1 MVVCR
6 GFWEGEGGLW
16 GAGLVVVCRGFW
28 EGEGGLWGCIV
39 GSGGGGG
46 GIFVVWGFC
55 SSVG

>member
-6 GFWEGEGGLW
+6 GFWDGEGGLW

-39 GSGGGGG
+39 SSGG
-46 GIFVVWGFC
+46 
-55 SSVG
+55 VGESW